1 MSIKGCLNGFLDV
14 RLGCHV
20 NSSDDVA
27 VIVGHDLLDHVACE
41 DFLAIDDAWDFDDF
55 RRLSVKF

>member
-1 MSIKGCLNGFLDV
+1 
-14 RLGCHV
+14 
-20 NSSDDVA
+20 VA

-41 DFLAIDDAWDFDDF
+41 DFLAVDDAWDFDDF